1 MEREEPNKINP
12 EAKDYGVP
20 ILNVQN
26 VYKIFGEGD
35 RAVVAVD
42 SVSLAVHRGEVLLI
56 MGPSGSGKTTLLSMM
71 GCLLRPTRGE
81 ISIDQEVISRLP
93 ESALPDLRRRH
104 FGFVFQSFNLF
115 PSLTAR
121 ENVELVLRL
130 KERRHFSLKP
140 ILKRES
146 LQRFKTES
154 LRLLEQVGL
163 GKRADFFPATL
174 SGGEKQRV
182 AFARALAGDPPIL
195 LADEPTASLDSKT
208 GKEILLFLKM
218 LAENFGKAVAIVSHD
233 PKAEAVVH
241 RFVVLEDGRIK
252 NGSA

>member
-1 MEREEPNKINP
+1 MK
-12 EAKDYGVP
+12 P

-26 VYKIFGEGD
+26 IRKVFGEGD

-42 SVSLAVHRGEVLLI
+42 SVSLEVHRGEVLLI

-71 GCLLRPTRGE
+71 GCLLHPTSGE
-81 ISIDQEVISRLP
+81 VSIDETVISHLP
-93 ESALPDLRRRH
+93 ESSLPDLRRRH

-130 KERRHFSLKP
+130 KGENGKGL
-140 ILKRES
+140 
-146 LQRFKTES
+146 KTES

-182 AFARALAGDPPIL
+182 AFARALAGNPPIL

-208 GKEILLFLKM
+208 GKEILIFLKT
-218 LAENFGKAVAIVSHD
+218 LAEDFGKAVVIVSHD

-241 RFVVLEDGRIK
+241 RFVFIEDGRIK
-252 NGSA
+252 NGSTS